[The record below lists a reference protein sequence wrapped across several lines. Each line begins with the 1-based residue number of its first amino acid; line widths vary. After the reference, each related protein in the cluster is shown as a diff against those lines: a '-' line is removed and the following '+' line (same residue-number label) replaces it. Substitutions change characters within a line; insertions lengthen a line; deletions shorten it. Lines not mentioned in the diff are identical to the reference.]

1 MKYHFSAMI
10 SLVYCF
16 CPSRRFKRRE
26 KITKEINETEYCHLN
41 RKKVFPIAILGSD
54 SQTVFCRDRLNCQNS
69 FSNCQNFPFQT
80 VKVSFPNCQKS
91 PFPNCQKKISV
102 CREILEKVWETL
114 QYWKHAIFQKLLEI
128 DCQEKINEKIGKLP
142 NH

>member
-1 MKYHFSAMI
+1 
-10 SLVYCF
+10 
-16 CPSRRFKRRE
+16 
-26 KITKEINETEYCHLN
+26 
-41 RKKVFPIAILGSD
+41 
-54 SQTVFCRDRLNCQNS
+54 
-69 FSNCQNFPFQT
+69 
-80 VKVSFPNCQKS
+80 
-91 PFPNCQKKISV
+91 V